1 MKRLGTTFVWW
12 LIMTGLWVRLQAA
25 PANDPPG
32 DDPLVK
38 DPAAIALLPPP
49 AAPEAAAEL
58 LVELKEGTDGV
69 AFAQRWGLQWVRTL
83 RSDANMVVFKA
94 PSDAAAQQRLQAL
107 LADRSVSRAY
117 LNPMVV
123 RDRRAFVPNDP
134 YFAPGN
140 PAGFPGQWHLVNPAR
155 PDLDSNVRGAWN
167 RDLTGAGVIIGIA
180 DDGVETAHPDL
191 APNYLAAESWNFV
204 EQNANPNP
212 ARADDN
218 HGTAVAGVAA
228 ARGGNGIG
236 VTGAAPLAGIAG
248 LRVPL
253 GGGGRLSDF
262 VDVIKFRS
270 FGANRTIKV
279 KNHSYGV
286 SVPFQAS
293 DAERDAVAASAA
305 AGTIHVWSAG
315 NERGK
320 SKEDAN
326 KDPVGASPHVL
337 SIAALASSGI
347 FSDYSCFGANVFITA
362 PSNSRRQ
369 GEHGQSGA
377 WTGIATTD
385 RSSGAGYNPGPPE
398 WGVNSFPDRAYTGD
412 FGGTSSSAPLV
423 SGIIA
428 LAVQANPS
436 MDVRLTKH
444 LLARTGRKIDPND
457 ASPTSDG
464 GWRTN
469 AAGFAF
475 NPNYGFGLIDADA
488 LSRLAVQYT
497 GVTPLTVVEQP
508 QPVSVNAAVPD
519 NGEISRTFAVTATTP
534 LEEVEVYLDVTHT
547 FRGDLE
553 AYLTSPKGTRARLF
567 MRNGLADRFNQGSLN
582 WWFVANA
589 FWGEN
594 PAGTWTLTVRD
605 AFAGDTGTWNRFQ
618 TRLRMGEP
626 ISGGTPTPPTL
637 TGFAPASG
645 AIGATITLSGTK
657 LAETTAVRFNGV
669 TANFTV
675 QSPTQLTAIV
685 PPGATT
691 GPLEVVTP
699 GGSVLSATAFQVL
712 PGPALTGFE
721 PSRGS
726 AGTRVLLTGANLTG
740 TTAVTFAGVNAT
752 FTVRSATE
760 VEAIVP
766 ASATTGRITLTT
778 PAGTATSA
786 GSFTITAAPV
796 LASFHPTSG
805 GPGLVVTLQGAN
817 FTGTTTVSF
826 NGVPAA
832 TFTVSSADRLV
843 ATVPANA
850 TTGPLTVITP
860 NGTVTSAGSFTVV
873 PPPLIATF
881 LPTAGA
887 PGLSV
892 SVDGQHFVGV
902 ERVEFNGVAA
912 VGFTVESPTRLTAIV
927 PVSATTGPI
936 RVVTASGTATSATAF
951 TVLSGTSNDAFAQPL
966 ALTGPAGTVRGSNLG
981 ATREP
986 GEPAHANNPGGRSVW
1001 FLWQAPADG
1010 PYVFDTFGTAL
1021 DTVLAV
1027 YRGDA
1032 LTGLVVV
1039 AASDDAAGTPQSSV
1053 TFNATLGTP
1062 YRIAVDG
1069 FNADPT
1075 QPANAAAGELQLNWA
1090 RVLSGPVITSFQPVR
1105 GNIGTTV
1112 TVEGSGFAS
1121 TTGVEFGGIPATT
1134 FTVTATN
1141 RVTAVVPAG
1150 AVTGPLRI
1158 LSPAGNATSATVFT
1172 VETGPANDLFAQAQA
1187 ITGAEGQITGRNV
1200 GATLEP
1206 GEPPHAGHVGARSVW
1221 FAWTA
1226 PSAGTWSFDTA
1237 GSSFDTLLAVYT
1249 GTVLNQLETVAEND
1263 DAEGLPNRASR
1274 VTFTAVAGTRYLLAV
1289 DGYVGASG
1297 DVVLRWNATPN
1308 APAIHQF
1315 TPLEGFA
1322 GVPVIL
1328 TGVNF
1333 AGTTQV
1339 LFNSVPAEFNIDTP
1353 NQITAL
1359 VPPGATTG
1367 PIRVVTPNGTAT
1379 TDQAF
1384 VLAAGPTNDAFAAA
1398 SILSDT
1404 ASVVAGANTG
1414 ASLETGE
1421 PDHGEAP
1428 GGRSIWYRWTA
1439 PSAGRWDLDT
1449 AGSGFDT
1456 TLGVYTGNA
1465 LAALTQVAANDDA
1478 PGVLTSAVS
1487 FEATA
1492 GTTYHFAVDGYDG
1505 EHGPVVLRLLP
1516 AGPVQVLFETGFEAT
1531 EGYRTVSPLAGQ
1543 QGWLSDGSGGNG
1555 IVEDFFAGF
1564 GQQAYIGFTPPDQFG
1579 DALFVWQPINH
1590 TPNTATAPVIRFSVL
1605 MMVVDSSNDAYDDF
1619 GWSFFNTDGRSLFSL
1634 AFNNTDLGIYYRI
1647 DGAENYV
1654 WTGVDFENDVFHE
1667 LTVLMDFA
1675 NHQWTAFI
1683 DGVVLVEDAP
1693 ITTTGLRED
1702 LGDVDAYW
1710 FPRNDFFPGNNYL
1723 LFDNYRITAE
1733 GSQVPAIVLQPKSQT
1748 VNSGSQVTLSVGA
1761 RGGEPVQY
1769 QWKFNGQDM
1778 PGATRPVLTL
1788 RNLDPSQAGDYTV
1801 AVANPFGSI
1810 QSDTARLTVIP
1821 NVPLSLA
1828 PRLRPADQ
1836 ALVLTLSGTPG
1847 QRVELESSPDLRIWT
1862 SRGIFTLQTGALEFI
1877 ETEPSPVGHQ
1887 FYRTRQAP

>member
-1 MKRLGTTFVWW
+1 MKRLGTTLVWW
-12 LIMTGLWVRLQAA
+12 LIVTGLWIRLQAA
-25 PANDPPG
+25 PANDTPAA
-32 DDPLVK
+32 DPLIK

-49 AAPEAAAEL
+49 AEPDAAAEL
-58 LVELKEGTDGV
+58 LVELKEGTDGQ

-83 RSDANMVVFKA
+83 RSDANMVVLKA
-94 PSDAAAQQRLQAL
+94 PSDATAQVRLQGL

-117 LNPMVV
+117 LNPTVV
-123 RDRRAFVPNDP
+123 RVPRAFVPNDP
-134 YFAPGN
+134 YFTPGN

-180 DDGVETAHPDL
+180 DDGVENAHPDL

-270 FGANRTIKV
+270 FGANRSIKV

-305 AGTIHVWSAG
+305 AGTIHVWAAG

-326 KDPVGASPHVL
+326 KDPVGSSPHVL

-398 WGVNSFPDRAYTGD
+398 WGVNSYPDRAYTGD
-412 FGGTSSSAPLV
+412 FGGTSSAAPLV
-423 SGIIA
+423 SGIMA

-436 MDVRLTKH
+436 MDVRLAKH

-457 ASPTSDG
+457 TSPTSDG

-488 LSRLAVQYT
+488 LSRLAAQYT
-497 GVTPLTVVEQP
+497 GVTPLTLAEQQ
-508 QPVSVNAAVPD
+508 QPVTVNAAIPD
-519 NGEISRTFAVTATTP
+519 NGELSRTFTIAATTP
-534 LEEVEVYLDVTHT
+534 LEEVEVYLDITHT

-567 MRNGLADRFNQGSLN
+567 MRNGLNDRFNQGSID

-594 PAGTWTLTVRD
+594 PDGTWTLTVRD
-605 AFAGDTGTWNRFQ
+605 AFAGDTGTWNRFR
-618 TRLRMGEP
+618 TRLRMGEA

-637 TGFAPASG
+637 TGFTPATA
-645 AIGATITLSGTK
+645 AIGATLTLNGTK
-657 LAETTAVRFNGV
+657 LGETTAVRFNGV
-669 TANFTV
+669 NANFTV
-675 QSPTQLTAIV
+675 VSPTQLTVIV

-691 GPLEVVTP
+691 GPILVVTP
-699 GGSVLSATAFQVL
+699 GGSVTSATAFQVL

-721 PSRGS
+721 PGRGS

-740 TTAVTFAGVNAT
+740 TTAVAFAGVNAT
-752 FTVRSATE
+752 FTVLSPTE

-766 ASATTGRITLTT
+766 ATATTGRITLTT
-778 PAGTATSA
+778 PTGTTTSS

-805 GPGLVVTLQGAN
+805 GPGMVVTLQGAN
-817 FTGTTTVSF
+817 FTGTTAVSF

-832 TFTVSSADRLV
+832 SFNVSSPDRLL
-843 ATVPANA
+843 ATVPATA
-850 TTGPLTVITP
+850 TSGPITVVTP
-860 NGTVTSAGSFTVV
+860 NGTVTSIATFNVV
-873 PPPLIATF
+873 PPPLIASF
-881 LPTAGA
+881 LPTSGA

-892 SVDGQHFVGV
+892 SVDGQHFIGV
-902 ERVEFNGVAA
+902 ERVEFNGVATA
-912 VGFTVESPTRLTAIV
+912 GFTVESPTRLTATV
-927 PVSATTGPI
+927 PVAATTGPV
-936 RVVTASGTATSATAF
+936 RVITTSGTATSATAF
-951 TVLSGTSNDAFAQPL
+951 TVLSGTANDAFALPL
-966 ALTGPAGTVRGSNLG
+966 TLTGPSGTVRGSNLG
-981 ATREP
+981 ATREA

-1001 FLWQAPADG
+1001 FVWQAPAEG
-1010 PYVFDTFGTAL
+1010 PYVFDTFGTAF
-1021 DTVLAV
+1021 DTVLGV

-1032 LTGLVVV
+1032 LSGLIEV

-1053 TFNATLGTP
+1053 TFLATTGTT

-1069 FNADPT
+1069 FNADPAN
-1075 QPANAAAGELQLNWA
+1075 PANASAGEWQLNWA
-1090 RVLSGPVITSFQPVR
+1090 RVLTAPVITSFQPIR
-1105 GNIGTTV
+1105 GTTGTIV
-1112 TVEGSGFAS
+1112 TVEGSGFAA
-1121 TTGVEFGGIPATT
+1121 TTGVQFGDIAATS

-1141 RVTAVVPAG
+1141 RLTAVVPAG
-1150 AVTGPLRI
+1150 ATTGSIRI

-1172 VETGPANDLFAQAQA
+1172 VDTGPANDHLAQAQ
-1187 ITGAEGQITGRNV
+1187 ILTGADGQIAGSNV
-1200 GATLEP
+1200 GATLEL
-1206 GEPPHAGHVGARSVW
+1206 GERPHAGHVGARSVW

-1226 PSAGTWSFDTA
+1226 PAAGTWSFDTA

-1249 GTVLNQLETVAEND
+1249 GTVMEQLVTVADND

-1274 VTFTAVAGTRYLLAV
+1274 VTFTAAAGTRYLLAV
-1289 DGYVGASG
+1289 DGYVGATG
-1297 DVVLRWNATPN
+1297 DLVLRWSATPN
-1308 APAIHQF
+1308 APAINQF
-1315 TPLEGFA
+1315 SPMEGFA
-1322 GVPVIL
+1322 GIPVTL

-1333 AGTTQV
+1333 TGSTQV
-1339 LFNSVPAEFNIDTP
+1339 LFNQVPAEFTVNGP
-1353 NQITAL
+1353 SQITAT
-1359 VPPGATTG
+1359 VPPGAATG

-1379 TDQAF
+1379 SDAAF
-1384 VLAAGPTNDAFAAA
+1384 VLAAGPSNDAFVAAV
-1398 SILSDT
+1398 ILVDS

-1414 ASLETGE
+1414 ASLEAGE
-1421 PDHGEAP
+1421 PAHGEAP
-1428 GGRSIWYRWTA
+1428 GGRSIWFRWIA

-1456 TLGVYTGNA
+1456 TLGVYTGNTVA
-1465 LAALTQVAANDDA
+1465 TLTQVTANDDA

-1487 FEATA
+1487 FQATA
-1492 GTTYHFAVDGYDG
+1492 GTTYHIAVDGYDG

-1516 AGPVQVLFETGFEAT
+1516 ASPEQVLFETGFEAA
-1531 EGYRTVSPLAGQ
+1531 EGYQVNSPLAGQ
-1543 QGWLSDGSGGNG
+1543 QGWLLDGSGGNG
-1555 IVEDFFAGF
+1555 IVEEYFAGR
-1564 GQQAYIGFTPPDQFG
+1564 GQQAFVGFTPPEQFG
-1579 DALFVWQPINH
+1579 DSLFVWQPINH

-1605 MMVVDSSNDAYDDF
+1605 MMIVDSSNGVYDDF
-1619 GWSFFNTDGRSLFSL
+1619 GWSFFNTDGRFLFSL
-1634 AFNNTDLGIYYRI
+1634 DFDNSDLGIYYFL
-1647 DGAENYV
+1647 DGANDYV
-1654 WTGVDFENDVFHE
+1654 WTGVDFDNDLLHE
-1667 LTVLMDFA
+1667 LTVLIDFA

-1683 DGVVLVEDAP
+1683 DGIVLVEDAP
-1693 ITTTGLRED
+1693 LTTTGLRED

-1710 FPRNDFFPGNNYL
+1710 SPRNDAFPGNNYL
-1723 LFDNYRITAE
+1723 LFDDYRITAE

-1748 VNSGSQVTLSVGA
+1748 ANSGDQVTLSVGA
-1761 RGGEPVQY
+1761 RGGDPVAY
-1769 QWKFNGQDM
+1769 QWRFNNQDL

-1788 RNLDPSQAGDYTV
+1788 RNLDPSQTGDYTV
-1801 AVANPFGSI
+1801 AVVNPFGSI
-1810 QSDTARLTVIP
+1810 QSDTARLTVVP
-1821 NVPLSLA
+1821 NLPLNLVPSL
-1828 PRLRPADQ
+1828 RQADQ
-1836 ALVLTLSGTPG
+1836 ALVLTLSGTAG
-1847 QRVELESSPDLRIWT
+1847 QRIELESSPDLRTWNV
-1862 SRGIFTLQTGALEFI
+1862 RGTFTLPTGSVEFI
-1877 ETEPSPVGHQ
+1877 ETEPSPLGHQ